1 MLSQLIAQ
9 STEVICISLQTSRLS
24 KFANKETGVELLENV
39 RGQDVYVVQTG
50 GGDRPND
57 SLMELLFLINAFRL
71 ASADSITVIT
81 PFFPYRRVSYF

>member
-1 MLSQLIAQ
+1 M
-9 STEVICISLQTSRLS
+9 
-24 KFANKETGVELLENV
+24 ELLENV

-81 PFFPYRRVSYF
+81 PFFPYRLSNFLYCSATLNWTTVQIIEFEPPKLVNE

>member
-1 MLSQLIAQ
+1 MLTQLLIF
-9 STEVICISLQTSRLS
+9 LRTSRLS

>member
-1 MLSQLIAQ
+1 M
-9 STEVICISLQTSRLS
+9 
-24 KFANKETGVELLENV
+24 ELLENV

-81 PFFPYRRVSYF
+81 PFFPYRLINFLYVRTVVQLLIGQQCIYITEV

>member
-1 MLSQLIAQ
+1 MLQLIR
-9 STEVICISLQTSRLS
+9 ISLQTSRLS

>member
-1 MLSQLIAQ
+1 M
-9 STEVICISLQTSRLS
+9 
-24 KFANKETGVELLENV
+24 ELLENV

-81 PFFPYRRVSYF
+81 PFFPYR

>member
-1 MLSQLIAQ
+1 MILLTQLLIF
-9 STEVICISLQTSRLS
+9 LQTCRLS

-81 PFFPYRRVSYF
+81 PFFPYRRVSYFC

>member
-1 MLSQLIAQ
+1 M
-9 STEVICISLQTSRLS
+9 
-24 KFANKETGVELLENV
+24 
-39 RGQDVYVVQTG
+39 YVVQTG

-81 PFFPYRRVSYF
+81 PFFPYRQVASR